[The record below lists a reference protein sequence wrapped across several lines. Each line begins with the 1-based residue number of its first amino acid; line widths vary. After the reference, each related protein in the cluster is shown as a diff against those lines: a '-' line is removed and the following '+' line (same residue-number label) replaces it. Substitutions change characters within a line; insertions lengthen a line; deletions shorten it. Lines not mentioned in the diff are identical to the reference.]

1 MNKKLSDYSL
11 TKSQLQ
17 LIEAATAIFQ
27 TPEDER
33 EIAFLAR
40 QLIQATLPHRN
51 PPGNPP
57 EWFRT
62 NGDLT
67 LSIRPAY
74 RTDPHSK
81 ERVCVGYPY
90 GSIPRLLLFWITTE
104 AIRTGNRKLELGAS
118 LKAFMETIGLS
129 TKTGGGKRSNVIGL
143 KNQMERLFK
152 ASISFEYSTDAQT
165 SWLDMNVAPKGQ
177 LWFDPTDPEQDTLFD
192 SWIELGESFFD
203 SITSAPVPLDMEAI
217 RALKRSP
224 LALDLYAWLV
234 YRAYIVTQK
243 DKPVFVGWNT
253 LRNQLGC
260 EIGRAR
266 DFKSKAKEALAKV
279 ATVYPGLRI
288 EEINSSSRS
297 GIRILPSRPAILPR

>member
-1 MNKKLSDYSL
+1 MSKINLS
-11 TKSQLQ
+11 KSQLQ
-17 LIEAATAIFQ
+17 LIEHAITISQ
-27 TPEDER
+27 TPDDER

-67 LSIRPAY
+67 LSIRPAFK
-74 RTDPHSK
+74 TDPETK
-81 ERVCVGYPY
+81 ERISVGYPY

-104 AIRTGNRKLELGAS
+104 AVRTGNKRLELGAS
-118 LKAFMETIGLS
+118 LKDFMGTIGLS
-129 TKTGGGKRSNVIGL
+129 TSTGGGKRSNAAGL

-177 LWFDPTDPEQDTLFD
+177 LWFDPADMNQEMLFD
-192 SWIELGESFFD
+192 SWIELSEGFFE
-203 SITSAPVPLDMEAI
+203 SITASPVPLNMESI

-234 YRAYIVTQK
+234 YRSYVVTQK
-243 DKPVFVGWNT
+243 NKPAFIGWNT

-260 EIGRAR
+260 ELGRAR
-266 DFKSKAKEALAKV
+266 DFKTKAKEALIKV
-279 ATVYPGLRI
+279 STVYPGLRI
-288 EEINSSSRS
+288 EEVNQSNRK
-297 GIRILPSRPAILPR
+297 GVKILPSKPAILPKG